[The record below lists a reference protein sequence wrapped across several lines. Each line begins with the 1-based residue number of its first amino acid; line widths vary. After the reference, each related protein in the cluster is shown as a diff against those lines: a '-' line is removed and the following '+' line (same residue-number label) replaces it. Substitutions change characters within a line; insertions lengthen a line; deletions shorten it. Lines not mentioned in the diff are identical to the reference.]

1 MPGSFGLLRGG
12 RFSTRTQMDNDVI
25 NWLAGRDWGIKL
37 LNSDAIGGCVEQ
49 QFVIQNIVNLTLNF
63 RQRLPADVESNQL
76 KFDRAFGLR
85 PTLIVS
91 ESSDLRA
98 DNVAIGLF
106 HVALLFPR

>member
-1 MPGSFGLLRGG
+1 
-12 RFSTRTQMDNDVI
+12 MDNDVI
-25 NWLAGRDWGIKL
+25 NWLAGWDWGIKL

-85 PTLIVS
+85 PTLVVS
-91 ESSDLRA
+91 KPSDLRPN
-98 DNVAIGLF
+98 DVVIDTF
-106 HVALLFPR
+106 HVALLFPCSHSVIPFSVSV